1 MKQRREELKRQ
12 EFDRAQKVAQDS
24 RERQRILA
32 ELEAKAKMDS
42 YIPPGGIVVKGPVDF
57 KNTHFHNPVI
67 VKHDMESKTAVDKAQ
82 EERARLQ
89 ELLAEEARVKHDM
102 QERAKNRGQQALNT
116 QIVEKQMG
124 NFLNEIEKFRK
135 ADGYDK
141 IEKGK
146 QGAPTQNRSYI
157 KETNSTQNKQKK
169 LEQIFEKMFTVE
181 APKPTAKEQH
191 IEAPKTVIKLPEP
204 QLPLHIKEKLDEDPF
219 KSVRKNLTSPYITHK
234 APIHRNRTEI
244 STPQSSQ
251 YKSSSEE
258 SEYHSPSEEEEEK
271 SEISHEPQEGSLEVS
286 FESEL
291 NEEEAMVKKPKYYVN
306 EAPGGSWKDFSV
318 KDMGKKEFE
327 IKPEFKFVPKNVTK
341 EEKQERLDE
350 KIDKIFGQK
359 EKGNV
364 ARLEIPEV
372 SKEFKSENKW
382 EEFDSF
388 SKYPMRQVS
397 ESNPREEPAKSEIKE
412 FEQKFE
418 LYEPKFEEYKPLVHS
433 KPNILYEDLKTDFI
447 SDQPKSDISS
457 AKTVKSG
464 SSKLYEPKIEEYVPS
479 YDALKPKINEF
490 TPKFEQIPS
499 NYEEDKHSKSELSED
514 FLSLMYSDSKRPYD
528 KEEKVDIDL
537 QFLKRKPEPDNK
549 LKDYLKFDKDSF
561 VSEQRSAISSSKKDS
576 EMGVSDLLSSKEQ
589 SGQDLAGPRP
599 EKRKAW
605 AVDISDLKEM
615 REKNTLKY
623 ENYENY
629 ERPVEKYQEAYSEYK
644 PKDDE
649 DWFAKF
655 RQQETHQLERKPVEK
670 FDWMNEYKYS
680 SDIPD
685 EVREPPKPQ
694 ERKPS
699 WAMEFDIGAKTVKQD
714 SESFEQAS
722 STLRSNRA
730 KAWSMDLEESPS
742 EALNEKFE
750 EKPKAWAMDYIDE
763 SSNKAREEDIKPKPW
778 AMEFKNEPKPVSKNI
793 SSDTQHKGWS
803 MDFTE
808 DKSKSVSELFLQKKR
823 QLAERMSAREEEAPK
838 QSSLVSKEKTKEE
851 LIRIRKEML
860 KPKKSRSV
868 SSKSIVFEIPSEN
881 SKKDPNSELLSRLAT
896 GGKPKVSQKE
906 AKELALKN
914 YKQLPE
920 VVKRREEEE
929 KKQAMKDRLAKM
941 KNFDKSLQNK
951 RMKQQQR
958 KYLKDSD

>member
-1 MKQRREELKRQ
+1 MKERREELKRQ
-12 EFDRAQKVAQDS
+12 ELDRAQKVAQDS

-32 ELEAKAKMDS
+32 ELEAKAKMES

-67 VKHDMESKTAVDKAQ
+67 VKHDMETKTAVDKAQ
-82 EERARLQ
+82 EERAKLQ
-89 ELLAEEARVKHDM
+89 ELLAEEARVKLDM

-116 QIVEKQMG
+116 QIVEQQMG
-124 NFLNEIEKFRK
+124 HFLTEIEKFRK

-141 IEKGK
+141 IQKGK
-146 QGAPTQNRSYI
+146 QGAPTQNRCYI
-157 KETNSTQNKQKK
+157 KETSSTQDKQKK
-169 LEQIFEKMFTVE
+169 LEQIFEKMFSVE
-181 APKPTAKEQH
+181 APKPVAKEH
-191 IEAPKTVIKLPEP
+191 PIEAPKTVIKLPEP

-219 KSVRKNLTSPYITHK
+219 KSVRKNLKSPYITHK
-234 APIHRNRTEI
+234 APIHRNRAEI
-244 STPQSSQ
+244 PTPQSSQ

-258 SEYHSPSEEEEEK
+258 SEYHSPSEEEEEEK

-306 EAPGGSWKDFSV
+306 EAPGGSWKNFSA

-327 IKPEFKFVPKNVTK
+327 IKPEFKFLPKNITR

-364 ARLEIPEV
+364 GRLEIPEV
-372 SKEFKSENKW
+372 SKEFKNENKW

-388 SKYPMRQVS
+388 SRYPMRQVS
-397 ESNPREEPAKSEIKE
+397 ESKPREEPVKTENKGS
-412 FEQKFE
+412 EQKFE

-464 SSKLYEPKIEEYVPS
+464 SSKLYEPRIEEYVPS
-479 YDALKPKINEF
+479 YDVLKPKINEF
-490 TPKFEQIPS
+490 TPKFEQLPS

-528 KEEKVDIDL
+528 KEEKVDINL

-549 LKDYLKFDKDSF
+549 FKDFLKFDKDSF

-576 EMGVSDLLSSKEQ
+576 EMGVSDLLSSKEH
-589 SGQDLAGPRP
+589 SGQDMAGPRP

-615 REKNTLKY
+615 REKNTVKY
-623 ENYENY
+623 ETYEK
-629 ERPVEKYQEAYSEYK
+629 PVEKYQETLPEYN

-655 RQQETHQLERKPVEK
+655 KQQEASQYERKPVEK
-670 FDWMNEYKYS
+670 FDWMNEYKFS

-699 WAMEFDIGAKTVKQD
+699 WTMEFDVGAKTVKQD

-730 KAWSMDLEESPS
+730 KAWSMDLEESPQ
-742 EALNEKFE
+742 EVLKEKLE
-750 EKPKAWAMDYIDE
+750 EKPKAWAMDYREE
-763 SSNKAREEDIKPKPW
+763 SYKKPREEDMKPKAW
-778 AMEFKNEPKPVSKNI
+778 AMEFKNESKPVSKNI
-793 SSDTQHKGWS
+793 SSDTRPKAWS

-808 DKSKSVSELFLQKKR
+808 DKPKSVSELFLEKKR
-823 QLAERMSAREEEAPK
+823 QLAERMSAREEEVPK
-838 QSSLVSKEKTKEE
+838 QSFSVSKEKTKEE

-860 KPKKSRSV
+860 KPKKTRSV
-868 SSKSIVFEIPSEN
+868 SSKSVAFEVPTEN
-881 SKKDPNSELLSRLAT
+881 SKKDPNSDLLSRLAT

-941 KNFDKSLQNK
+941 RNFDKSLQNK

-958 KYLKDSD
+958 KY